1 MIQGGDPTGTGA
13 GGESIWKED
22 FADEFAKNAVF
33 DKPGILAMANKGP
46 NTNNSQ
52 FFITTVPT
60 YWLNGYHTIFG
71 YVINGFDVVK
81 AIENVRTNGKY
92 NGDKPLEDVK
102 IISISIK
109 E

>member
-1 MIQGGDPTGTGA
+1 MKYQKALGDPATKSG
-13 GGESIWKED
+13 
-22 FADEFAKNAVF
+22 
-33 DKPGILAMANKGP
+33 
-46 NTNNSQ
+46 NNSQ